1 MPQWFQIIRGK
12 NLLIVAA
19 TQYLIRLLVVAP
31 AIREAGHSP
40 ALPPLQFLLLVLD
53 TVLIAAAGYVVNDL
67 LDAPA
72 DAINKPGKNLLAGS
86 KRGWWLYASLVLTGL
101 GIALYLAFFVGKPLL
116 VLIYPAATGWLWW
129 YSKDLKHRP
138 LAGNLTVALF
148 CGLVIGIVLF
158 AERERLTLLPPEVAS
173 RLWVLAGGYA
183 WFAFLT
189 TLLREIA
196 KDAEDLEGDRQAG
209 SRTIATAWGLPAVRN
224 WLLATATLVLLS
236 LLAFCWWLWLSGLP
250 VALFFCVAMAVLPLV
265 YLLRLLPQAK
275 EKKDFTRISRLTKW
289 IMVAGLL
296 LIISLWTF

>member
-1 MPQWFQIIRGK
+1 MPYLFHILRGK

-19 TQYLIRLLVVAP
+19 TQYLIRYFVLLPVN
-31 AIREAGHSP
+31 EQAGHSP
-40 ALPPLQFLLLVLD
+40 ALPAFQFFLLVLD

-72 DAINKPGKNLLAGS
+72 DAINKPGKNLIASKKYGWRLYGLLVFSGLA
-86 KRGWWLYASLVLTGL
+86 
-101 GIALYLAFFVGKPLL
+101 IALYLAFFVGKPLL
-116 VLIYPAATGWLWW
+116 VLIYPAAVLGLWW
-129 YSKDLKHRP
+129 YSNTLKHLP

-158 AERERLTLLPPEVAS
+158 AERESLRQLPAGAAM
-173 RLWVLAGGYA
+173 RLWIIAGGYA

-209 SRTIATAWGLPAVRN
+209 SRTIATAWGLGAVRN
-224 WLLATATLVLLS
+224 WLLATATLILLS
-236 LLAFCWWLWLSGLP
+236 LLAFSWWLWQSGLLM
-250 VALFFCVAMAVLPLV
+250 ALFFCVAMAILPVL

-275 EKKDFTRISRLTKW
+275 ERKDFTRISRLTKW

-296 LIISLWTF
+296 LIITLWIF